1 MKRQYKKPFLILITA
16 FFISPVCIALDLEK
30 HPEIKQVSDQ
40 LVADGVYTDNEIEA
54 LFAKVNLK
62 PKVVEAFKKPAE
74 KLTWAK
80 YRGLFITDKVIKNGV
95 KFWQQHESVL
105 SKASNEFGVPVEII
119 VAILGVE
126 TRFGKSMGSHAVIN
140 SLSTLS
146 IDFERRKEF
155 FQSEL
160 LSFLKLAKSDGVD
173 ALNTQGSYAGAMG
186 IPQFIASS
194 YQAYAIDYD
203 GDGRRDLI
211 GSYADAIGSV
221 ANYFKQ
227 HNWLQGAPVKTGITK
242 IDAEQFSQFRQTQKS
257 AQYNVTSIT
266 DAGVKI
272 DGEFSGDLAADVI
285 ELNGS
290 KGKQYE
296 LVFENFYVIKRYNQS
311 NLYAMAISE
320 LSEAIKNKRSS

>member
-1 MKRQYKKPFLILITA
+1 MKKDLLKTFLILITTLFMA
-16 FFISPVCIALDLEK
+16 CAGFALDLTEY
-30 HPEIKQVSDQ
+30 PEIKQVSDQ
-40 LVADGVYTDNEIEA
+40 LVHDGVYTEQEIQA

-95 KFWQQHESVL
+95 KFWDEHQQLL
-105 SKASNEFGVPVEII
+105 SRASNEYGVPEEII

-160 LSFLKLAKSDGVD
+160 SSFLKLAKSDGVD
-173 ALNTQGSYAGAMG
+173 PLSTLGSYAGAMG

-194 YQAYAIDYD
+194 YQAYAIDFDDD
-203 GDGRRDLI
+203 GQRDLI
-211 GSYADAIGSV
+211 NSYADAIGSV
-221 ANYFKQ
+221 ANYFHQ
-227 HNWLQGAPVKTGITK
+227 HNWLKGAPVKTSINQ
-242 IDAEQFSQFRQTQKS
+242 INAEQFSLFRQSEKS
-257 AQYNVTSIT
+257 AQHSVAKIAAT
-266 DAGVKI
+266 GVDI
-272 DGEFSGDLAADVI
+272 EGEFDADLAADVI
-285 ELNGS
+285 ELNG
-290 KGKQYE
+290 KNGKQYE

-311 NLYAMAISE
+311 NLYAMAICE
-320 LSEAIKNKRSS
+320 LSEAIKNKRES

>member
-1 MKRQYKKPFLILITA
+1 MKRLSKKTLLVLITTL
-16 FFISPVCIALDLEK
+16 FITPVVFALELGK

-40 LVADGVYTDNEIEA
+40 LVADGVYTEKEIET

-62 PKVVEAFKKPAE
+62 PKVVDAFKKPAE

-80 YRGLFITDKVIKNGV
+80 YRGLFITDKVVKNGV
-95 KFWQQHESVL
+95 KFWQQHKQLL
-105 SKASNEFGVPVEII
+105 SKASNEFGVPEEII

-160 LSFLKLAKSDGVD
+160 SSFLKLAKSDGVD
-173 ALNTQGSYAGAMG
+173 PINTLGSYAGAMG

-203 GDGRRDLI
+203 GDGKRDLI
-211 GSYADAIGSV
+211 NSYADAIGSV

-227 HNWLQGAPVKTGITK
+227 HKWLQGAPVKTSIK
-242 IDAEQFSQFRQTQKS
+242 QIDAQQFSQFRQTQKS
-257 AQYNVTSIT
+257 AQYSVSDIT
-266 DAGVKI
+266 EAGVDI
-272 DGEFSGDLAADVI
+272 VGEFDANLAADVI

-290 KGKQYE
+290 NGKQYE

-320 LSEAIKNKRSS
+320 LSEAIKNKRNS

>member
-1 MKRQYKKPFLILITA
+1 MNRDLIKPLLLTITTLWLIPQSFGLE
-16 FFISPVCIALDLEK
+16 LEK

-40 LVADGVYTDNEIEA
+40 LVADGVYDENELQS

-80 YRGLFITDKVIKNGV
+80 YKGLFITNKVIKNGV
-95 KFWQQHESVL
+95 DFWREHQQIL
-105 SKASNEFGVPVEII
+105 SKASEQFGVPEEII

-126 TRFGKSMGSHAVIN
+126 TRYGKSMGSHAVIN

-155 FQSEL
+155 FQTEL
-160 LSFLKLAKSDGVD
+160 SSFLKLAKSDGID
-173 ALNTQGSYAGAMG
+173 PLTTQGSYAGAMG

-194 YQAYAIDYD
+194 YQAYAIDFD
-203 GDGRRDLI
+203 GDGKRDLI
-211 GSYADAIGSV
+211 NSYTDAIGSV
-221 ANYFKQ
+221 ANYFKL
-227 HNWLQGAPVKTGITK
+227 HKWITAAPIKTSVGKIT
-242 IDAEQFSQFRQTQKS
+242 AEQYARFKQTERS
-257 AQYNVTSIT
+257 AQHTVAEIVDS
-266 DAGVKI
+266 GVMI
-272 DGEFSGDLAADVI
+272 NGEYDKNLAADII
-285 ELNGS
+285 ELNGAD
-290 KGKQYE
+290 GKQYE

-311 NLYAMAISE
+311 NLYAMAIAE